1 MVYDAIIIG
10 AGVSGLACAI
20 KLKQLGKACLVLEKS
35 SLLDSK
41 ACGGGVTNKALSL
54 LETLDIHT
62 SDFLNGDAKIVTK
75 TKQFFTDGSVKIFDY
90 TKQAPLVKYSVG
102 IKREKFDYILF
113 NRAMQAGI
121 KIIKNYQFENVFF
134 DDYVHVDDFTGK
146 KLAYATG
153 GALMGCH
160 KNIQCIKTFGMS
172 IDIQAEM
179 ELSDNVFY
187 FYIDET
193 YCGGYAWVFP
203 NGTNGWNIG
212 VWQKSGFKSL
222 KENFENFYSNTIAT
236 KGVHFISKGSS
247 KSGYIYCGNAI
258 EFLKKDSTYYLGE
271 CAGFASDQN
280 GEGIYQA
287 VLSGIS
293 VATDMCRDL

>member
-10 AGVSGLACAI
+10 AGVSGLAFAI
-20 KLKQLGKACLVLEKS
+20 KLKQSGKTCLVLEKS

-62 SDFLNGDAKIVTK
+62 SDFLHRDAKIVTK
-75 TKQFFTDGSVKIFDY
+75 TKQFFSDGKVKVYDY
-90 TKQAPLVKYSVG
+90 TKQPTSVKYSIG
-102 IKREKFDYILF
+102 IKRENFDRVLF
-113 NRAMQAGI
+113 NRATQAGI
-121 KIIKNYQFENVFF
+121 KIIKDYQYEKVFF
-134 DDYVHVDDFTGK
+134 DAYVHIDDYVGR
-146 KLAYATG
+146 KLVYATG
-153 GALMGCH
+153 GVSMSSNE
-160 KNIQCIKTFGMS
+160 NIQCTKTFGMS

-179 ELSDNVFY
+179 ELLDNVFY

-222 KENFENFYSNTIAT
+222 KENFEKFYSITIT
-236 KGVHFISKGSS
+236 NKVVRFISKGSP
-247 KSGYIYCGNAI
+247 KSGYICCGNVN
-258 EFLKKDSTYYLGE
+258 EF
-271 CAGFASDQN
+271 
-280 GEGIYQA
+280 
-287 VLSGIS
+287 
-293 VATDMCRDL
+293 